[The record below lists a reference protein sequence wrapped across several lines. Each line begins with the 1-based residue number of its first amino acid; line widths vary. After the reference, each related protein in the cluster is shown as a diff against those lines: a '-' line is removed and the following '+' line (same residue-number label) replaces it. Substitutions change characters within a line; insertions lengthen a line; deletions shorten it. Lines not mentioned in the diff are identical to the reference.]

1 MAMIEIEQLTKRFG
15 GVTAVDNLSLAVEA
29 GEFLTLLGPS
39 GCGKTTVLRM
49 IAGLEVPDAGEIRIG
64 GKTVFS
70 APRGLFVSP
79 GKRGIGLVFQSY
91 ALWPHMNVRQNVA
104 FGLEIR
110 KVEPD
115 RMQRDVAEALA
126 YMRLEGMEDRY
137 PQQMSGGQQQRV
149 ALARMLVAGPG
160 VFLMDEPL
168 SNLDAKLRIEM
179 RAEIKRLHREAKA
192 TTVYV
197 THDQTEAMTLSSRV
211 AVMEGGQ
218 LVQVAPPREIYRKPA
233 NLFVADFIGSPTI
246 NLIPG
251 RIVRNNGDIFF
262 EGEALSLPAP
272 ALGAHTGDEVTAA
285 IRPEEIRIETG
296 ESGDAVSGEVY
307 AVLPAGS
314 ETIVQVRRKGRI
326 LNVRLMGETSLDI
339 GEKVSM
345 HFVPETVIFFH
356 GEKGDRIDAG
366 QE

>member
-1 MAMIEIEQLTKRFG
+1 MAMIEIEGLSKSFG
-15 GVTAVDNLSLAVEA
+15 GVTAVDNLSLAVDA

-70 APRGLFVSP
+70 AQRGLFVSP

-91 ALWPHMNVRQNVA
+91 ALWPHMTVRQNVA

-110 KVEPD
+110 KAGAEEMT
-115 RMQRDVAEALA
+115 REVAEALA
-126 YMRLEGMEDRY
+126 YMRLEGMADRY

-149 ALARMLVAGPG
+149 ALARMLVTRPG

-197 THDQTEAMTLSSRV
+197 THDQTEALTLSSRV
-211 AVMEGGQ
+211 AVMERGM
-218 LVQVAPPREIYRKPA
+218 LMQVAPPREIYGRPA

-251 RIVRNNGDIFF
+251 KIVRKTEGTFF

-272 ALGAHTGDEVTAA
+272 GLAAHVGAEVTAA
-285 IRPEEIRIETG
+285 LRPEEIRIETG
-296 ESGDAVSGEVY
+296 ENGDAVPGETY

-314 ETIVQVRRKGRI
+314 ETIVQVRREGRI
-326 LNVRLMGETSLDI
+326 FNVRVMGETTLDV
-339 GEKVSM
+339 GEKVSLW
-345 HFVPETVIFFH
+345 FVPEAVSYFRRDT
-356 GEKGDRIDAG
+356 GERI
-366 QE
+366 

>member
-1 MAMIEIEQLTKRFG
+1 MAMIEIEGLTKRFG
-15 GVTAVDNLSLAVEA
+15 GVTAVDRLTLAVEA

-70 APRGLFVSP
+70 ATRGLFVSP
-79 GKRGIGLVFQSY
+79 GKRGVGLVFQSY
-91 ALWPHMNVRQNVA
+91 ALWPHMTVRQNVA

-110 KVEPD
+110 KVEPA
-115 RMQRDVAEALA
+115 RMQKDVSEALA
-126 YMRLEGMEDRY
+126 YMHLEGMENRY

-149 ALARMLVAGPG
+149 ALARMLVAGPE

-179 RAEIKRLHREAKA
+179 RVEIKRLHREAKA

-197 THDQTEAMTLSSRV
+197 THDQTEALTLSSRV
-211 AVMEGGQ
+211 AVMEEGR
-218 LVQVAPPREIYRKPA
+218 LVQATPPREIYRRPA

-251 RIVRNNGDIFF
+251 KIVQKNGRTFF
-262 EGEALSLPAP
+262 EGEALSLPTP
-272 ALGAHTGDEVTAA
+272 ALAAHVGAEVTAA
-285 IRPEEIRIETG
+285 VRPEEIRIETG

-326 LNVRLMGETSLDI
+326 FNVRVMGETSLNI
-339 GEKVSM
+339 GEIVCM
-345 HFVPETVIFFH
+345 QFIPEAVIFFQ
-356 GEKGDRIDAG
+356 GDQGNRIDTG